1 MQLAK
6 ARVLIID
13 DRRVVRDALA
23 EALAKEETLR
33 IVGTAAFGGEAP
45 LDAIESAKPDV
56 IVLPALG
63 QPTIELTHAM
73 TRRFDGLRL
82 VILGMKEHPEAVTDV
97 IEAGAVGY
105 VPDDASLE
113 EFCETIRL
121 VARGETRLTPR
132 IAATL
137 VVRLATLA
145 SARRADERAK
155 NVKLTPRE
163 IEILALV
170 AERLTNKEIATQLH
184 VEEQTVKNHI
194 HNILERLSLRRRHQA
209 VQYAWEAGMLRKRA

>member
-1 MQLAK
+1 MQGK
-6 ARVLIID
+6 ARVLIVD
-13 DRRVVRDALA
+13 ERRVVRDALA
-23 EALAKEETLR
+23 ATLAKEETIR
-33 IVGTAAFGGEAP
+33 IVATAPFSGEGP
-45 LDAIESAKPDV
+45 LEAIESARPDV
-56 IVLPALG
+56 VVLPALG
-63 QPTIELTHAM
+63 QPTIDLTHAM
-73 TRRFDGLRL
+73 TRRFAGLRL
-82 VILGMKEHPEAVTDV
+82 VILGMKEHPEAVTEA

-105 VPDDASLE
+105 VPEDASLG

-145 SARRADERAK
+145 SARRADERAR

-170 AERLTNKEIATQLH
+170 AEGLTNKEIATQLH